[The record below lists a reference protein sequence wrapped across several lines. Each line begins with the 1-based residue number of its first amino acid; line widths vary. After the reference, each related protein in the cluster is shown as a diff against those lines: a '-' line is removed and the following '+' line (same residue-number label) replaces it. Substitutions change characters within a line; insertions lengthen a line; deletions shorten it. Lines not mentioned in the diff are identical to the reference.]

1 MKKNILTSIG
11 LTAFFAVGIM
21 SLNLLVDSGSTS
33 VHAFSGGSDGG
44 RTNSPGDIAGVS
56 AGQTANCT
64 NCHSGTLNSGTATR
78 SITSDIPAGGYVTGQ
93 TYTITA
99 TVAEASVNK
108 YGFEVTAEKDADN
121 SKVGTMVIT
130 NSTETKVIGGS
141 AVTHKSTGTSGTGTK
156 TWSFDW
162 TAPAVGTGDV
172 TFYGAFNATN
182 GNSATSGDK
191 VYTATLSVTESAT
204 NNVSEVSSKNIFTIY
219 PNPVVSSFE
228 ISTDMNMDA
237 VIVYGMDG
245 RIITSI
251 VQNENIFD
259 ASGLPSGIYFV
270 KVVSE
275 GKTLTKKL
283 IKK

>member
-1 MKKNILTSIG
+1 MKRNILASIG
-11 LTAFFAVGIM
+11 LIAFFAVGIM
-21 SLNLLVDSGSTS
+21 SINLLLDSESTS
-33 VHAFSGGSDGG
+33 VHAFTGGSPGG
-44 RTNSPGDIAGVS
+44 KTASPGDGATS
-56 AGQTANCT
+56 NCT

-78 SITSDIPAGGYVTGQ
+78 SITSNIPAGGYVTGQ

-182 GNSATSGDK
+182 GNNATSGDA
-191 VYTATLSVTESAT
+191 VYTATLPVSESAT
-204 NNVSEVSSKNIFTIY
+204 NSVNEASNKKTFAIY

-228 ISTDMNMDA
+228 ISSEKNVDA
-237 VIVYGMDG
+237 VRVYTLSGKQM
-245 RIITSI
+245 TSV
-251 VQNENIFD
+251 VQKGDRFD
-259 ASGLPSGIYFV
+259 VTNLTSGIYFV
-270 KVVSE
+270 QIVIE
-275 GKTLTKKL
+275 GELMTKKI
-283 IKK
+283 IKE